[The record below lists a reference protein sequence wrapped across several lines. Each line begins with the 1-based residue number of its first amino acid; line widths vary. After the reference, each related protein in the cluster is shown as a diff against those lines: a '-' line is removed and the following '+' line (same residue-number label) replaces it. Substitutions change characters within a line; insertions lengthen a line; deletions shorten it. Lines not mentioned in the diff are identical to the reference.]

1 MNYTVQINKLR
12 LHANHGVFDQERLV
26 GNLFEVTVILN
37 IPYQTAKEAFERDWL
52 SGAVNYADVANVIKD
67 VMAIP
72 SCLLENVAHRLRL
85 SITEHFPTVKGGTIT
100 IAKLTPPVTA
110 QMESAASTLTW

>member
-52 SGAVNYADVANVIKD
+52 SGAVNYADVASVIKD

-85 SITEHFPTVKGGTIT
+85 SITEQFLTDKCGTIT

-110 QMESAASTLTW
+110 QMESAAITLTW